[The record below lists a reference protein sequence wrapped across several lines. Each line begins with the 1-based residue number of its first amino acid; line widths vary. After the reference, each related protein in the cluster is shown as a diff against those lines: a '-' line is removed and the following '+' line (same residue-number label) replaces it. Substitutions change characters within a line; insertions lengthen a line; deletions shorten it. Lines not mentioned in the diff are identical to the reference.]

1 MKFTIKILFLLL
13 CIAAQPAMAQ
23 DSTAVLTAQVN
34 LNIDSIAGEQDVTLS
49 IQLLD
54 PEIMCLIIKVGTA
67 ENTAEIL
74 NEEVNFEFVELVSI
88 QAFEHNGNSINV
100 GLGTHPLNT
109 LYVEIIARKT
119 NGTLANP
126 VTVQ

>member
-1 MKFTIKILFLLL
+1 MKFTIKVLFLLL
-13 CIAAQPAMAQ
+13 CITAQPAMAQ

-34 LNIDSIAGEQDVTLS
+34 LNVDSIAGEQGVTLS
-49 IQLLD
+49 VQLLD
-54 PEIMCLIIKVGTA
+54 AEIMGLIIKVGTA
-67 ENTAEIL
+67 ENSDDIL
-74 NEEVNFEFVELVSI
+74 NEEVNFEFIELASI

-100 GLGTHPLNT
+100 DIGTHPLT
-109 LYVEIIARKT
+109 ALFVEIVARKT